1 MAHCGILWYSVA
13 YAGMVR
19 YGPIWFDGRYLRYLR
34 RKVAG
39 GGLMVG
45 KTLTQHAGAIAF
57 HNCSSEDRGAEPQ
70 TELVEFWTFG
80 RLDGVWTELTR
91 ETEGIVLELAGSQKS
106 EGKMKG

>member
-1 MAHCGILWYSVA
+1 MI
-13 YAGMVR
+13 R
-19 YGPIWFDGRYLRYLR
+19 YGPVWPGMARYGSMGGVFAALR
-34 RKVAG
+34 VAG

>member
-1 MAHCGILWYSVA
+1 
-13 YAGMVR
+13 
-19 YGPIWFDGRYLRYLR
+19 
-34 RKVAG
+34 VAG

-45 KTLTQHAGAIAF
+45 KMLTQHAGAIAF